1 VIPDKEDTHQ
11 PGYIYSRESPNYYV
25 ATKHAVEALSDALRL
40 ELAPFG
46 IDVVIIQPG
55 AIRSEFERRG
65 DREFSKFPGDVNIY
79 QTAMNGFQARRQEAF
94 KTAPNGSVV
103 AKTIAIAVDRRKP
116 KIRYVVPLQARF
128 FLAIFTWLPDFI
140 TDAIKRTVFAL

>member
-1 VIPDKEDTHQ
+1 
-11 PGYIYSRESPNYYV
+11 
-25 ATKHAVEALSDALRL
+25 
-40 ELAPFG
+40 
-46 IDVVIIQPG
+46 VVIIQPG

-103 AKTIAIAVDRRKP
+103 AKTISIAVDLRKP

-140 TDAIKRTVFAL
+140 TDAIKRTVFALDRT